1 MPYIKAEK
9 RAKIT
14 PVVHGEAGRVE
25 MRHIGCAGDLN
36 YAFTML
42 AIDYIKRQGL
52 NYQNIADVLSSFDGA
67 SKEFY
72 RRVAS
77 EYEDSK
83 AAENG
88 DVYPSFKTPKY
99 PGVKDF
105 NGS

>member
-1 MPYIKAEK
+1 MPYIKTEK

-14 PVVHGEAGRVE
+14 PVVHGDGGRVE
-25 MRHIGCAGDLN
+25 MRHIDCAGDLN

-52 NYQNIADVLSSFDGA
+52 NYQNINDIVGALDGA
-67 SKEFY
+67 KAEFQ
-72 RRVAS
+72 RRVVGD
-77 EYEDSK
+77 YENTKIEES
-83 AAENG
+83 G

-99 PGVKDF
+99 PSAKDF